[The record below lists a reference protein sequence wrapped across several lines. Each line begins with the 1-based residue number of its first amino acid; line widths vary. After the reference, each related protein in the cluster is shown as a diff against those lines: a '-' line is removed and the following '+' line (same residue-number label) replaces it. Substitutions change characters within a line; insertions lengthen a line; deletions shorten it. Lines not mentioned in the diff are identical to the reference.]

1 MQKTIEGVRAL
12 SNDELTAVSGAAA
25 QGLAAAAAIWFAGF
39 AVGKGI
45 DSLLENYDSGIE
57 VKRGSIY
64 IGGKKFG

>member
-1 MQKTIEGVRAL
+1 MYKTIEDVRPL
-12 SNDELTAVSGAAA
+12 SNDEMTAVSGAAA

-57 VKRGSIY
+57 VKKGSFY
-64 IGGKKFG
+64 VGGRKFG